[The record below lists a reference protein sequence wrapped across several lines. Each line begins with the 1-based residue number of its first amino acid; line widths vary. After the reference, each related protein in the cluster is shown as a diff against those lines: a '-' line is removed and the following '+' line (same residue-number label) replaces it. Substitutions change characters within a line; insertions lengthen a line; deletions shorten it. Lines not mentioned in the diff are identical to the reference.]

1 MRVNSKAI
9 KKAGGV
15 MLRKS
20 IAGLPDYVSDSTPE
34 RIAKAAGLAKLT
46 RLSFNE
52 NPVGTSP
59 KVQEAIANWTFSQA
73 RSYPDPDA
81 MPLRTAVAGRLQVPA
96 DQLLFSSGLDE
107 MIALICRTFLDV
119 GDESLQPWPTYP
131 EYQLQAAIAGA
142 VTVNAPVDDATGR
155 IDLQALLTGIT
166 AKTKV
171 IWLCNPNNPTG
182 TYLQVSEIA
191 EFMAQV
197 PAEILVVVDEAYID
211 FVDQVPNP
219 SVLSLITKFAN
230 LLVMRTFS
238 KLYGLANFRVGFSI
252 VPKTLIPKM
261 QNVRLPYNIS
271 GLSQTA
277 ALAAWKDV
285 AFTQKVKRQLFAA
298 RQQWTAFFDH
308 HHIRHY
314 ATQTNFML
322 YQVAQPQALGAFLKQ
337 HGYLVRDSMV
347 PGWIRQSFGTPEQ
360 DAEVQGLLL
369 DFLKTTSPLAK

>member
-1 MRVNSKAI
+1 
-9 KKAGGV
+9 

-34 RIAKAAGLAKLT
+34 RIAKAAGLAKMT

-59 KVQEAIANWTFSQA
+59 KVQKAIADWAFSQA

-81 MPLRTAVAGRLQVPA
+81 MPLRTAVAERLHLPA

-107 MIALICRTFLDV
+107 MIALICRTFLDI
-119 GDESLQPWPTYP
+119 GDESLQPWPAYP

-142 VTVNAPVDDATGR
+142 VTVNAPVDEATGR
-155 IDLQALLTGIT
+155 IDLQALLAGIT

-182 TYLQVSEIA
+182 TYLSVTEIA

-197 PAEILVVVDEAYID
+197 PPEILVVVDEAYID
-211 FVDQVPNP
+211 FVDQVINP
-219 SVLSLITKFAN
+219 SVLPLITAFAN

-238 KLYGLANFRVGFSI
+238 KLFGLANFRVGFSI
-252 VPKTLIPKM
+252 VPKALIPKM

-277 ALAAWKDV
+277 ALAAWEDV

-298 RQQWTAFFDH
+298 RQQWTTFFDH

-322 YQVAQPQALGAFLKQ
+322 YQVAQPLALGAFLKQ

-347 PGWIRQSFGTPEQ
+347 PGWIRQSFGTPKQ

-369 DFLKTTSPLAK
+369 DFLKTASPLVK

>member
-1 MRVNSKAI
+1 
-9 KKAGGV
+9 

-59 KVQEAIANWTFSQA
+59 KVQETIANWTFSQA

-81 MPLRTAVAGRLQVPA
+81 IPLRNAVAERLQVPA

-219 SVLSLITKFAN
+219 TVLSLITKFAN

-252 VPKTLIPKM
+252 VPKALIPKM

-285 AFTQKVKRQLFAA
+285 ALTQKVKRQLFAA

>member
-1 MRVNSKAI
+1 
-9 KKAGGV
+9 

-20 IAGLPDYVSDSTPE
+20 VAKLPDYVSDSTPE
-34 RIAKAAGLAKLT
+34 RLAKAAGLAKLT

-59 KVQEAIANWTFSQA
+59 KVKEALANWAFSQG

-81 MPLRTAVAGRLQVPA
+81 LPLRTAVAERLHVNP

-107 MIALICRTFLDV
+107 MIALICRTFLEI

-142 VTVNAPVDDATGR
+142 TTVNAAVTPATGL
-155 IDLQALLTGIT
+155 IDLDDLAAHVT

-182 TYLQVSEIA
+182 TYLPISQIA
-191 EFMAQV
+191 QFMKRV
-197 PAEILVVVDEAYID
+197 PADVLVVVDEAYID
-211 FVDQVPNP
+211 FVADVPNP
-219 SVLSLITKFAN
+219 SALSLVTQFNN

-252 VPKTLIPKM
+252 VPQRVIAKM

-271 GLSQTA
+271 GISQTA
-277 ALAAWKDV
+277 ALAAWQDQ
-285 AFTQKVKRQLFAA
+285 AFTQTVKQQLLTA
-298 RQQWTAFFDH
+298 RQQWSAFFEAN
-308 HHIRHY
+308 HIQHY
-314 ATQTNFML
+314 ASQTNFML
-322 YQVAQPQALGAFLKQ
+322 YQVADPQALGAFLKQ

-347 PGWIRQSFGTPEQ
+347 PGWIRQSFGTPAQ
-360 DAEVQGLLL
+360 DAEMRQLLL
-369 DFLKTTSPLAK
+369 TFLKTDTEVPN

>member
-34 RIAKAAGLAKLT
+34 RIAKAAGLAKVT

-81 MPLRTAVAGRLQVPA
+81 MPLRNAVAERLQVPA

-197 PAEILVVVDEAYID
+197 PAKILVVVDEAYID

-219 SVLSLITKFAN
+219 SVLPLITKFAN

-252 VPKTLIPKM
+252 VPKALIPKM

-277 ALAAWKDV
+277 ALAAWEDV

-298 RQQWTAFFDH
+298 RQQWTTFFDH

-369 DFLKTTSPLAK
+369 NFLKTTSPLAK

>member
-59 KVQEAIANWTFSQA
+59 KVQETIANWTFSQA

-81 MPLRTAVAGRLQVPA
+81 IPLRNAVAERLQVPA

-219 SVLSLITKFAN
+219 TVLSLITKFAN

-252 VPKTLIPKM
+252 VPKALIPKM

-285 AFTQKVKRQLFAA
+285 ALTQKVKRQLFAA